1 MKNRDVVSRQMP
13 SRLDSFE
20 GVRLHSLRKKS
31 KEPPVLDDQVH
42 PTASSGSLQHSKV
55 NKTRFSAYPEST
67 VLDRFG
73 KKHRPTSGP
82 RLFPQ
87 AVQPCRYS
95 CEQDL
100 SSATEGRFAIASQVR
115 RNHFALRLLA
125 VILAA
130 LFTVPARPQTAPAS
144 QPPTQQPT
152 NPFTLKVN
160 SDLVLTNVVV
170 RDKKTGQLVKG
181 LTEKAFSVTEEGKPQ
196 HIVSFDFENVDQAA
210 ALNEA
215 TINAAAPNGIFGS
228 KNGTAT
234 TAELRNHRLIV
245 MFFDL
250 TSMQPDDI
258 DRAQDAAR
266 NYLNK
271 QMHPADLVAVVSLN
285 DTLSLDQDFTA
296 NKNLLLRAVNS
307 YGGSQS
313 EGFEAG
319 ATSTS
324 NQVEDA
330 SSFTPDESEY
340 NDINTD
346 RELFAIEEI
355 SRSLA
360 YLNEKKSLL
369 YFSGGIQRD
378 GIENQASLH
387 AAVNASVRANVAI
400 YSVDARGLQAISPLG
415 DATTGNLRGANSF
428 NGAALQ
434 NNLDSNFNT
443 QEVMATLSSDTGG
456 KAFFDSNDF
465 SPAFSRIQN
474 DTSAYYVLGYH
485 STDLRR
491 DGRYRHLSIKVNHS
505 DIKLEYRPG
514 YYAPADYQHATKDER
529 ERQLEEELA
538 SDLPATDMAVYMQA
552 LYFRLAENRFY
563 VPISLVVPG
572 SQIPFVKG
580 GDRDKATL
588 DVIGQVKDTAGHDI
602 GDVRDTVKLA
612 IDESQQVRQKNVQYT
627 TGFNLPP
634 GKYHVKFVVRENV
647 TGRMGSFETDLTVP
661 DLKKVPLKMSSVLL
675 ASQRMPATKKQ
686 QENPLVRD
694 GQQFVPNLPH
704 VFRQDQHM
712 YLLYEVYDPAKATG
726 AEATTAAASPQG
738 STAPA
743 PPKNEKPDK
752 NAPPPVRVMTSIE
765 FLSGSAKAFETPL
778 IQATQLNDPSRGAIA
793 FQFDVPLAS
802 LKPGTYICQIN
813 VIDDAGGTFTF
824 PRTAVLIRPAPS
836 ATPPAPPGTTGAS
849 GQGK

>member
-1 MKNRDVVSRQMP
+1 MTNIGEMLRHRECFERA
-13 SRLDSFE
+13 RLQPCHPGRHQNPALAAE
-20 GVRLHSLRKKS
+20 GRLVLAF
-31 KEPPVLDDQVH
+31 PVF
-42 PTASSGSLQHSKV
+42 K
-55 NKTRFSAYPEST
+55 
-67 VLDRFG
+67 
-73 KKHRPTSGP
+73 P
-82 RLFPQ
+82 RLVLRQ
-87 AVQPCRYS
+87 
-95 CEQDL
+95 
-100 SSATEGRFAIASQVR
+100 
-115 RNHFALRLLA
+115 FALFAVLILA
-125 VILAA
+125 VH
-130 LFTVPARPQTAPAS
+130 ARPQTTPATQS
-144 QPPTQQPT
+144 QAQDQPNQRST
-152 NPFTLKVN
+152 FTLKVN

-170 RDKKTGQLVKG
+170 RDRKTGAIVKG
-181 LTEKAFSVTEEGKPQ
+181 LTEKDFTVTEDGKPQ
-196 HIVSFDFENVDQAA
+196 HIASFDFENVDEAA

-215 TINAAAPNGIFGS
+215 TINAASPNGVFGA
-228 KNGTAT
+228 KAGTAT
-234 TAELRNHRLIV
+234 PEELRNHRLIV

-250 TSMQPDDI
+250 TSMQPDDL

-266 NYLNK
+266 NYINK
-271 QMHPADLVAVVSLN
+271 QMHPADLVAVVSLDN
-285 DTLSLDQDFTA
+285 TLSLDQDFTA
-296 NKNLLLRAVNS
+296 SKDLILKAVNS
-307 YGGSQS
+307 YNGTQGSGYS
-313 EGFEAG
+313 PG

-346 RELFAIEEI
+346 RELFAIEDI
-355 SRSLA
+355 SKSLA

-387 AAVNASVRANVAI
+387 AAINSAVRANVAI

-465 SPAFSRIQN
+465 SPAFDRIQK

-491 DGRYRHLSIKVNHS
+491 DGRYRRLSVKINRS
-505 DIKLEYRPG
+505 DLKLEYRPG

-538 SDLPATDMAVYMQA
+538 SDLPSTDMTVYMQA
-552 LYFRLAENRFY
+552 LYFRTGDNRFF

-588 DVIGQVKDTAGHDI
+588 DIIGQVRDTAGHDI
-602 GDVRDTVKLA
+602 GDIRDIVKLA
-612 IDESQQVRQKNVQYT
+612 VDESQQVRQKNVQYT
-627 TGFNLPP
+627 TGFTLPV
-634 GKYHVKFVVRENV
+634 GKYHVKFVIRENE

-675 ASQRMPATKKQ
+675 ASQRMPANKKQ
-686 QENPLVRD
+686 QDSPLVRD
-694 GQQFVPNLPH
+694 GQQLVPNLPH

-712 YLLYEVYDPAKATG
+712 YLLYEVYDPAHANSAQAAT
-726 AEATTAAASPQG
+726 ASAPAASG
-738 STAPA
+738 AAPA
-743 PPKNEKPDK
+743 PAPKPDK
-752 NAPPPVRVMTSIE
+752 NAPTPVRVMTSIE
-765 FLSGSAKAFETPL
+765 FLQGSAKAFETPL
-778 IQATQLNDPSRGAIA
+778 VQATQLNVPDRSAVA
-793 FQFDVPLAS
+793 FQFDVPLDS

-836 ATPPAPPGTTGAS
+836 ATPPAPTPTTSGATS
-849 GQGK
+849 GKGN

>member
-1 MKNRDVVSRQMP
+1 MMR
-13 SRLDSFE
+13 SRLSITIAAVA
-20 GVRLHSLRKKS
+20 GL
-31 KEPPVLDDQVH
+31 VLMV
-42 PTASSGSLQHSKV
+42 S
-55 NKTRFSAYPEST
+55 
-67 VLDRFG
+67 
-73 KKHRPTSGP
+73 
-82 RLFPQ
+82 
-87 AVQPCRYS
+87 
-95 CEQDL
+95 
-100 SSATEGRFAIASQVR
+100 
-115 RNHFALRLLA
+115 
-125 VILAA
+125 
-130 LFTVPARPQTAPAS
+130 ARPQNPADA
-144 QPPTQQPT
+144 QGQAQQQPANNGSST
-152 NPFTLKVN
+152 FTLKVN
-160 SDLVLTNVVV
+160 SDLVLTNIVV
-170 RDKKTGQLVKG
+170 RDKKTGAVVKG
-181 LTEKAFSVTEEGKPQ
+181 LTEKDFSITEDGKPQ
-196 HIVSFDFENVDQAA
+196 HIASFDFENVDEAA

-215 TINAAAPNGIFGS
+215 TINAASPNGIFGA
-228 KNGTAT
+228 KTGTAAT
-234 TAELRNHRLIV
+234 EELRNHRLIV
-245 MFFDL
+245 MFFDI
-250 TSMQPDDI
+250 TSMQPDDL

-266 NYLNK
+266 NYINK
-271 QMHPADLVAVVSLN
+271 QMHPADLVAVVSL
-285 DTLSLDQDFTA
+285 DATLSLDQDFTA
-296 NKNLLLRAVNS
+296 SKDLLLKAVNA
-307 YGGSQS
+307 YGGTQGS
-313 EGFEAG
+313 GFGAG

-346 RELFAIEEI
+346 RELFALEDI
-355 SRSLA
+355 SKSLA

-387 AAVNASVRANVAI
+387 AAINASVRANVSI

-465 SPAFSRIQN
+465 SPAFDRIQK
-474 DTSAYYVLGYH
+474 DTSAYYVIGYH

-491 DGRYRHLSIKVNHS
+491 DGRYRRLSVKIDRGDV
-505 DIKLEYRPG
+505 KLEYRPG

-538 SDLPATDMAVYMQA
+538 SDLPSTDMAVYMQA
-552 LYFRLAENRFY
+552 LYFRTGDNRFY

-588 DVIGQVKDTAGHDI
+588 DIIGQVRDTAGHDI
-602 GDVRDTVKLA
+602 GDIRDTVKLA
-612 IDESQQVRQKNVQYT
+612 VNESQQVRQKNVQYT
-627 TGFNLPP
+627 TGFNLPV
-634 GKYHVKFVVRENV
+634 GKYHVKFVVRENE

-661 DLKKVPLKMSSVLL
+661 DLKKVPLKMSSVVL
-675 ASQRMPATKKQ
+675 ASQRMPAGKKQ
-686 QENPLVRD
+686 DSPLVRD

-712 YLLYEVYDPAKATG
+712 YLLYEVYDPAHATG
-726 AEATTAAASPQG
+726 AKAAAATG
-738 STAPA
+738 TAGTTPA
-743 PPKNEKPDK
+743 PKPDK
-752 NAPPPVRVMTSIE
+752 NAPTPVRVMTSIE

-778 IQATQLNDPSRGAIA
+778 IQATQLNEPTRDAVA
-793 FQFDVPLAS
+793 FQFDVPLDS

-836 ATPPAPPGTTGAS
+836 VSPAPAAAAAPGAS
-849 GQGK
+849 GK

>member
-1 MKNRDVVSRQMP
+1 MI
-13 SRLDSFE
+13 
-20 GVRLHSLRKKS
+20 
-31 KEPPVLDDQVH
+31 
-42 PTASSGSLQHSKV
+42 A
-55 NKTRFSAYPEST
+55 
-67 VLDRFG
+67 
-73 KKHRPTSGP
+73 
-82 RLFPQ
+82 
-87 AVQPCRYS
+87 
-95 CEQDL
+95 
-100 SSATEGRFAIASQVR
+100 AIA
-115 RNHFALRLLA
+115 AL
-125 VILAA
+125 A
-130 LFTVPARPQTAPAS
+130 LMAPARPQNPADAQGQAQS
-144 QPPTQQPT
+144 QPQQPPDNGSST
-152 NPFTLKVN
+152 FTLKVN

-170 RDKKTGQLVKG
+170 RDKKTGAVVKG
-181 LTEKAFSVTEEGKPQ
+181 LTEKDFTVTEDGKPQ
-196 HIVSFDFENVDQAA
+196 HIASFDFENVDEAA

-215 TINAAAPNGIFGS
+215 TINAAAPNGVFGA
-228 KNGTAT
+228 KTGTAT
-234 TAELRNHRLIV
+234 TEELRNHRLIV
-245 MFFDL
+245 MFFDI
-250 TSMQPDDI
+250 TSMQPDDL

-266 NYLNK
+266 NYINK
-271 QMHPADLVAVVSLN
+271 QMHPADLVAVVSL
-285 DTLSLDQDFTA
+285 DTTLSLDQDFTA
-296 NKNLLLRAVNS
+296 SKDLLLKAVNA
-307 YGGSQS
+307 YGGTQGS
-313 EGFEAG
+313 GFAGG

-346 RELFAIEEI
+346 RELFAIEDI
-355 SRSLA
+355 SKSLA

-387 AAVNASVRANVAI
+387 AAINASVRANISI

-465 SPAFSRIQN
+465 SGAFDRIQK
-474 DTSAYYVLGYH
+474 DTSAYYVIGYH

-491 DGRYRHLSIKVNHS
+491 DGRYRRLTVKIDRGDV
-505 DIKLEYRPG
+505 KLEYRPG

-538 SDLPATDMAVYMQA
+538 SDLPSTDMTVYMQA
-552 LYFRLAENRFY
+552 LYFRTGDNRFF

-588 DVIGQVKDTAGHDI
+588 DIIGQVRDAAGHDI
-602 GDVRDTVKLA
+602 GDIRDTVKLA
-612 IDESQQVRQKNVQYT
+612 VDESQQVRQKNVQYT
-627 TGFNLPP
+627 TGFNLPV
-634 GKYHVKFVVRENV
+634 GKYHVKFVVRENE

-675 ASQRMPATKKQ
+675 ASQRMPANKKQ
-686 QENPLVRD
+686 LDSPLVRD
-694 GQQFVPNLPH
+694 GQQLVPNLPH

-712 YLLYEVYDPAKATG
+712 YLLYEVYDPAH
-726 AEATTAAASPQG
+726 ATTAQASSATAAPG
-738 STAPA
+738 ATAPA
-743 PPKNEKPDK
+743 PKPDK
-752 NAPPPVRVMTSIE
+752 NAPQPVRVMTSIE

-778 IQATQLNDPSRGAIA
+778 VQATQLNEPNRDAVA
-793 FQFDVPLAS
+793 FQFDVPLDS

-836 ATPPAPPGTTGAS
+836 ATPAPASPAAS
-849 GQGK
+849 GTGDK

>member
-1 MKNRDVVSRQMP
+1 MRRC
-13 SRLDSFE
+13 L
-20 GVRLHSLRKKS
+20 
-31 KEPPVLDDQVH
+31 
-42 PTASSGSLQHSKV
+42 
-55 NKTRFSAYPEST
+55 
-67 VLDRFG
+67 
-73 KKHRPTSGP
+73 
-82 RLFPQ
+82 
-87 AVQPCRYS
+87 
-95 CEQDL
+95 
-100 SSATEGRFAIASQVR
+100 AT
-115 RNHFALRLLA
+115 
-125 VILAA
+125 LAA
-130 LFTVPARPQTAPAS
+130 LLLTLPAFPQDQTPPQ
-144 QPPTQQPT
+144 QPPDQPSI
-152 NPFTLKVN
+152 PTLKVN
-160 SDLVLTNVVV
+160 YDLVLTNIVV
-170 RDKKTGQLVKG
+170 RDKKTGQVVKG
-181 LTEKAFSVTEEGKPQ
+181 LTEKDFTVTEDGKPQ
-196 HIVSFDFENVDQAA
+196 HVVSFDFENVDEAA

-215 TINAAAPNGIFGS
+215 TISGASPNGIFGA
-228 KNGTAT
+228 KAATAT
-234 TAELRNHRLIV
+234 TEELRNHRLIV
-245 MFFDL
+245 LFFDI
-250 TSMQPDDI
+250 TSMQPDDL

-266 NYLNK
+266 AYINK
-271 QMHPADLVAVVSLN
+271 QMHPADLVAVVSLDN
-285 DTLSLDQDFTA
+285 TLSLDQDFTA
-296 NKNLLLRAVNS
+296 SKDLLLKAVNAYNGTQGQG
-307 YGGSQS
+307 YGL
-313 EGFEAG
+313 G

-355 SRSLA
+355 SKSLG

-387 AAVNASVRANVAI
+387 AAINASVRANVSI

-465 SPAFSRIQN
+465 SPAFTRIQN

-491 DGRYRHLSIKVNHS
+491 DGRYRRLSIKIDRGDV
-505 DIKLEYRPG
+505 KLEYRPG

-552 LYFRLAENRFY
+552 LYFRTGDNRFF

-580 GDRDKATL
+580 GDRDKATI
-588 DVIGQVKDTAGHDI
+588 DIIGQVKDTAGHDI
-602 GDVRDTVKLA
+602 GDIRDTVKLA
-612 IDESQQVRQKNVQYT
+612 IDQAQQVQQKNVQYT
-627 TGFNLPP
+627 TGFTLPV
-634 GKYHVKFVVRENV
+634 GKYHVKFVVRENE

-661 DLKKVPLKMSSVLL
+661 DLKKVPLKMSSVVL
-675 ASQRMPATKKQ
+675 ASQRIPAGKKQ
-686 QENPLVRD
+686 EGSPLVRD
-694 GQQFVPNLPH
+694 GQQLVPNLPH

-712 YLLYEVYDPAKATG
+712 TLLYEVYDPAHATG
-726 AEATTAAASPQG
+726 AQANVAVPAADDSGAAPQNSASN
-738 STAPA
+738 SAPA
-743 PPKNEKPDK
+743 PTKPTPQKSEKPDR
-752 NAPPPVRVMTSIE
+752 NAPAPVRVITSIE
-765 FLSGSAKAFETPL
+765 FLQGSAKAFETPVV
-778 IQATQLNDPSRGAIA
+778 QATQLNEPDRGAVA
-793 FQFDVPLAS
+793 FQFDVPLDS

-836 ATPPAPPGTTGAS
+836 ATPPAPTPASTSGAS
-849 GQGK
+849 GQGN

>member
-1 MKNRDVVSRQMP
+1 MR
-13 SRLDSFE
+13 RL
-20 GVRLHSLRKKS
+20 
-31 KEPPVLDDQVH
+31 
-42 PTASSGSLQHSKV
+42 
-55 NKTRFSAYPEST
+55 
-67 VLDRFG
+67 
-73 KKHRPTSGP
+73 
-82 RLFPQ
+82 
-87 AVQPCRYS
+87 
-95 CEQDL
+95 
-100 SSATEGRFAIASQVR
+100 
-115 RNHFALRLLA
+115 AL
-125 VILAA
+125 LAA
-130 LFTVPARPQTAPAS
+130 LLLALPAS
-144 QPPTQQPT
+144 PQDQNPPAQDQPSQSST
-152 NPFTLKVN
+152 FTLKVN

-170 RDKKTGQLVKG
+170 RDKKNGQVVKG
-181 LTEKAFSVTEEGKPQ
+181 LTEKDFTVTEDGKPQ
-196 HIVSFDFENVDQAA
+196 HIASFDFENVDEAA

-215 TINAAAPNGIFGS
+215 TINAASPNGIFGAKTGS
-228 KNGTAT
+228 AT
-234 TAELRNHRLIV
+234 TEELRNHRLIV
-245 MFFDL
+245 MFFDI
-250 TSMQPDDI
+250 TSMQPDDLE
-258 DRAQDAAR
+258 RAQEAAR

-285 DTLSLDQDFTA
+285 ATLSLDQDFTA
-296 NKNLLLRAVNS
+296 NKDLLLKAVNS
-307 YGGSQS
+307 YNGTQGS
-313 EGFEAG
+313 GFGLG

-346 RELFAIEEI
+346 RELFAIEDI
-355 SRSLA
+355 SKSLA

-387 AAVNASVRANVAI
+387 AAVNASVRANVSI

-443 QEVMATLSSDTGG
+443 QEVMAMLSSDTGG

-465 SPAFSRIQN
+465 SPAFDRIQK

-491 DGRYRHLSIKVNHS
+491 DGRYRRLSIKINRS
-505 DIKLEYRPG
+505 DVKIEYRPG

-552 LYFRLAENRFY
+552 LYFRTGDNRFY

-588 DVIGQVKDTAGHDI
+588 DIIGQVRDTAGHDI
-602 GDVRDTVKLA
+602 GDIRDTVKLA
-612 IDESQQVRQKNVQYT
+612 VDQSQQVKQKNVQYT
-627 TGFNLPP
+627 TGFSLPV
-634 GKYHVKFVVRENV
+634 GKYHVKFVVRENE

-661 DLKKVPLKMSSVLL
+661 DLKKVPLKMSSVVL
-675 ASQRMPATKKQ
+675 ASQRMPANKKQ
-686 QENPLVRD
+686 DSPLVRD

-712 YLLYEVYDPAKATG
+712 YLLYEVYDPAHATAAQATG
-726 AEATTAAASPQG
+726 AAASG
-738 STAPA
+738 TAPA
-743 PPKNEKPDK
+743 PKPDK
-752 NAPPPVRVMTSIE
+752 NAPQPVRVMTSIE
-765 FLSGSAKAFETPL
+765 FLQGSAKAFETPL
-778 IQATQLNDPSRGAIA
+778 VQATQLNVPDRSAVA
-793 FQFDVPLAS
+793 FQFDVPLDN

-824 PRTAVLIRPAPS
+824 PRTAVLIRPAPT
-836 ATPPAPPGTTGAS
+836 ATPPATPAGA
-849 GQGK
+849 GGN

>member
-1 MKNRDVVSRQMP
+1 MKRR
-13 SRLDSFE
+13 F
-20 GVRLHSLRKKS
+20 
-31 KEPPVLDDQVH
+31 PPIAAIIAALALIAPAQQQ
-42 PTASSGSLQHSKV
+42 TAPQNSSGSGTQTPPDGQS
-55 NKTRFSAYPEST
+55 ST
-67 VLDRFG
+67 
-73 KKHRPTSGP
+73 
-82 RLFPQ
+82 
-87 AVQPCRYS
+87 
-95 CEQDL
+95 
-100 SSATEGRFAIASQVR
+100 
-115 RNHFALRLLA
+115 
-125 VILAA
+125 
-130 LFTVPARPQTAPAS
+130 
-144 QPPTQQPT
+144 
-152 NPFTLKVN
+152 FTLKVN

-170 RDKKTGQLVKG
+170 LDKKTGAPVKG
-181 LTEKAFSVTEEGKPQ
+181 LTEKDFTITENGKPQ
-196 HIVSFDFENVDQAA
+196 HIASFDFENVDEAA

-215 TINAAAPNGIFGS
+215 TINAAAPNGVFGA
-228 KNGTAT
+228 KTGTAT
-234 TAELRNHRLIV
+234 QEELRNHRLIV
-245 MFFDL
+245 MFFDI

-258 DRAQDAAR
+258 IRAQDAAR
-266 NYLNK
+266 NYINK
-271 QMHPADLVAVVSLN
+271 QMHPADLVAVVSL
-285 DTLSLDQDFTA
+285 DATLSLDQDFTA
-296 NKNLLLRAVNS
+296 SKDLLLKAVNS
-307 YGGSQS
+307 YGGTQGAGYSP
-313 EGFEAG
+313 G
-319 ATSTS
+319 ATSTT

-346 RELFAIEEI
+346 RELFAIEDI
-355 SRSLA
+355 SKSLG

-387 AAVNASVRANVAI
+387 AAINASVRANVSI

-443 QEVMATLSSDTGG
+443 QEVMANLSSDTGG

-465 SPAFSRIQN
+465 SPAFDRIQK
-474 DTSAYYVLGYH
+474 DTSAYYVIGYH

-491 DGRYRHLSIKVNHS
+491 DGRYRRLSIKINRGDV
-505 DIKLEYRPG
+505 KLEYRPG

-552 LYFRLAENRFY
+552 LYFRTGDNRFY

-588 DVIGQVKDTAGHDI
+588 DIIGQVRDTAGHDI
-602 GDVRDTVKLA
+602 GDIRDTVKLA
-612 IDESQQVRQKNVQYT
+612 VDESQQVRQKNVQYT
-627 TGFNLPP
+627 TGFNLPI
-634 GKYHVKFVVRENV
+634 GKYHVKFVVRENE

-661 DLKKVPLKMSSVLL
+661 DLKKVPLKMSSVVL
-675 ASQRMPATKKQ
+675 ASQRMPANKKQ
-686 QENPLVRD
+686 QDSPLVRD
-694 GQQFVPNLPH
+694 GQQLVPNLPH
-704 VFRQDQHM
+704 VFRQDQHL

-726 AEATTAAASPQG
+726 AEANVAALAPAKG
-738 STAPA
+738 SAAPA
-743 PPKNEKPDK
+743 PAPKLDK
-752 NAPPPVRVMTSIE
+752 NAPAPVRVMTSIE

-778 IQATQLNDPSRGAIA
+778 VQATQLNEPTRDAVA
-793 FQFDVPLAS
+793 FQFDVPLDS

-824 PRTAVLIRPAPS
+824 PRTAVLIRPAPE
-836 ATPPAPPGTTGAS
+836 ATTPPSTPAAPGAS
-849 GQGK
+849 GS

>member
-1 MKNRDVVSRQMP
+1 MI
-13 SRLDSFE
+13 
-20 GVRLHSLRKKS
+20 
-31 KEPPVLDDQVH
+31 
-42 PTASSGSLQHSKV
+42 A
-55 NKTRFSAYPEST
+55 
-67 VLDRFG
+67 
-73 KKHRPTSGP
+73 
-82 RLFPQ
+82 
-87 AVQPCRYS
+87 
-95 CEQDL
+95 
-100 SSATEGRFAIASQVR
+100 AT
-115 RNHFALRLLA
+115 
-125 VILAA
+125 AA
-130 LFTVPARPQTAPAS
+130 LALMAPARPQD
-144 QPPTQQPT
+144 QQPQQQPADQSST
-152 NPFTLKVN
+152 FTLKVN

-170 RDKKTGQLVKG
+170 RDKKTGQVVKG
-181 LTEKAFSVTEEGKPQ
+181 LTEKDFTVTEDGKPQ
-196 HIVSFDFENVDQAA
+196 HIASFDFENVDEAA

-215 TINAAAPNGIFGS
+215 TINAAAPNGVFGA
-228 KNGTAT
+228 KTGTAT
-234 TAELRNHRLIV
+234 TEELRNHRLIV

-250 TSMQPDDI
+250 TSMQPDDL

-266 NYLNK
+266 DYINK
-271 QMHPADLVAVVSLN
+271 QMHPADLVALVSL
-285 DTLSLDQDFTA
+285 DATLSLDQDFTA
-296 NKNLLLRAVNS
+296 NKTLLLKAVNA
-307 YGGSQS
+307 YGGTQG
-313 EGFEAG
+313 EGYSLG

-346 RELFAIEEI
+346 RELFAIEDI
-355 SRSLA
+355 SKSLA

-387 AAVNASVRANVAI
+387 AAINASVRANVSI

-465 SPAFSRIQN
+465 SPAFDRIQK
-474 DTSAYYVLGYH
+474 DTSAYYVIGYH

-491 DGRYRHLSIKVNHS
+491 DGRYRRLSIKINRS
-505 DIKLEYRPG
+505 DVKIEYRPG

-538 SDLPATDMAVYMQA
+538 SDLPATDMAVYMQT
-552 LYFRLAENRFY
+552 LYFRTGENRFY

-588 DVIGQVKDTAGHDI
+588 DIIGQVRDTNGHDI
-602 GDVRDTVKLA
+602 GDIRDTVKLA
-612 IDESQQVRQKNVQYT
+612 VNQAQQVQQKNVQYT
-627 TGFNLPP
+627 TGFSLPV
-634 GKYHVKFVVRENV
+634 GKYHVKFVVRENE

-661 DLKKVPLKMSSVLL
+661 DLKKVPLKMSSVVL
-675 ASQRMPATKKQ
+675 ASQRMPANKKQ
-686 QENPLVRD
+686 DSPLVRD
-694 GQQFVPNLPH
+694 GQQLVPNLPH

-712 YLLYEVYDPAKATG
+712 YLLYEVYDPAHATAAQAG
-726 AEATTAAASPQG
+726 GAAASSG
-738 STAPA
+738 AAPA
-743 PPKNEKPDK
+743 PKPEK
-752 NAPPPVRVMTSIE
+752 NAPQPVRVMTSIE
-765 FLSGSAKAFETPL
+765 FLQGSAKAFETPL
-778 IQATQLNDPSRGAIA
+778 VQATQLNVPDRSAVA
-793 FQFDVPLAS
+793 FQFDVPLDS

-824 PRTAVLIRPAPS
+824 PRTAVLIRPAPA
-836 ATPPAPPGTTGAS
+836 ATPPATPAAS
-849 GQGK
+849 GAGGQGN

>member
-1 MKNRDVVSRQMP
+1 MMR
-13 SRLDSFE
+13 SRL
-20 GVRLHSLRKKS
+20 
-31 KEPPVLDDQVH
+31 
-42 PTASSGSLQHSKV
+42 SGIVAMITML
-55 NKTRFSAYPEST
+55 
-67 VLDRFG
+67 
-73 KKHRPTSGP
+73 
-82 RLFPQ
+82 
-87 AVQPCRYS
+87 
-95 CEQDL
+95 
-100 SSATEGRFAIASQVR
+100 
-115 RNHFALRLLA
+115 AL
-125 VILAA
+125 I
-130 LFTVPARPQTAPAS
+130 APAS
-144 QPPTQQPT
+144 PQDQ
-152 NPFTLKVN
+152 NPAPAQDSSQSSTFTLKVN
-160 SDLVLTNVVV
+160 SDLVLTNIVV
-170 RDKKTGQLVKG
+170 RDKKTGAVVKG
-181 LTEKAFSVTEEGKPQ
+181 LTEKDFTVTEDGKPQ
-196 HIVSFDFENVDQAA
+196 HIASFDFENVDEAA

-215 TINAAAPNGIFGS
+215 TINAAAPNGVFGA
-228 KNGTAT
+228 KTGTAT
-234 TAELRNHRLIV
+234 TEELRNHRLIV
-245 MFFDL
+245 MFFDI
-250 TSMQPDDI
+250 TSMQPDDL

-266 NYLNK
+266 NYINK
-271 QMHPADLVAVVSLN
+271 QMHPADLVALVSL
-285 DTLSLDQDFTA
+285 DTTLSLDQDFTA
-296 NKNLLLRAVNS
+296 SKDLLLKAVNA
-307 YGGSQS
+307 YGGTQGS
-313 EGFEAG
+313 GFAAG

-330 SSFTPDESEY
+330 SSFAPDESEY

-346 RELFAIEEI
+346 RELFALEDI
-355 SRSLA
+355 SKSLA

-387 AAVNASVRANVAI
+387 AAINASVRANISI

-465 SPAFSRIQN
+465 SGAFDRIQK
-474 DTSAYYVLGYH
+474 DTSAYYVIGYH

-491 DGRYRHLSIKVNHS
+491 DGRYRRLSVKIDRGDVKV
-505 DIKLEYRPG
+505 EYRPG

-538 SDLPATDMAVYMQA
+538 SDLPSTDMTVYMQA
-552 LYFRLAENRFY
+552 LYFRTGENRFF

-588 DVIGQVKDTAGHDI
+588 DIIGQVRDTAGHDI
-602 GDVRDTVKLA
+602 GDIRDTVKLA
-612 IDESQQVRQKNVQYT
+612 VDESQQVRQKNVQYT
-627 TGFNLPP
+627 TGFNLPV
-634 GKYHVKFVVRENV
+634 GKYHVKFVVRENE

-675 ASQRMPATKKQ
+675 ASQRTPANKKQ
-686 QENPLVRD
+686 LDSPLVRD
-694 GQQFVPNLPH
+694 GQQLVPNLPH

-712 YLLYEVYDPAKATG
+712 YLLYEVYDPAHATG
-726 AEATTAAASPQG
+726 VQANTATAAPGA
-738 STAPA
+738 TAPA
-743 PPKNEKPDK
+743 PKPDK
-752 NAPPPVRVMTSIE
+752 NAPTPVRVMTSIE

-778 IQATQLNDPSRGAIA
+778 VQATQLNVPDRSAVA
-793 FQFDVPLAS
+793 FQFDVPLDS

-836 ATPPAPPGTTGAS
+836 ATPAPVAAAAPGAG
-849 GQGK
+849 GN